1 MFWVIKGAKTMR
13 TFLIAAISLAVV
25 TGSALAGDAKNGQSV
40 YEKNCKSCHGPNG
53 AAPPNVATMQQG
65 RIKDLRSSPIQS
77 MSDADLAKV
86 VTEGKGKMTSAK
98 AVSGPALDDLIA
110 YIRTLKS

>member
-1 MFWVIKGAKTMR
+1 MR
-13 TFLIAAISLAVV
+13 TTLITAILLTAAA
-25 TGSALAGDAKNGQSV
+25 GSAFAGDPKNGQTV
-40 YEKNCKSCHGPNG
+40 YEKNCKSCHGVNG

-65 RIKDLRSSPIQS
+65 RIKDLRSTPIQS

-86 VTEGKGKMTSAK
+86 VTGGKGKMTAAK
-98 AVSGPALDDLIA
+98 NVSGPALDDLIA

>member
-1 MFWVIKGAKTMR
+1 MR
-13 TFLIAAISLAVV
+13 IFLIATALFGVAA
-25 TGSALAGDAKNGQSV
+25 SAWAGDPKNGQGV

-65 RIKDLRSSPIQS
+65 RIKDLRSTPIQS
-77 MSDADLAKV
+77 MSDADLGKI
-86 VTEGKGKMTSAK
+86 VTEGKGKMTPAK

-110 YIRTLKS
+110 YIRTLKT

>member
-1 MFWVIKGAKTMR
+1 MRALLISTM
-13 TFLIAAISLAVV
+13 LCGMA
-25 TGSALAGDAKNGQSV
+25 ALAGAGDPKNGQTV
-40 YEKNCKSCHGPNG
+40 YEKNCKSCHGVNG
-53 AAPPNVATMQQG
+53 AAPPNVATMLNG

-77 MSDADLAKV
+77 MSDADLGKI

-110 YIRTLKS
+110 FIRTLKS

>member
-1 MFWVIKGAKTMR
+1 MR
-13 TFLIAAISLAVV
+13 KFAIAAIFLAAV
-25 TGSALAGDAKNGQSV
+25 TGSALAADPKNGQTV
-40 YEKNCKSCHGPNG
+40 YAKNCQSCHGPNG
-53 AAPPNVATMQQG
+53 AAPPNVATMQKG
-65 RIKDLRSSPIQS
+65 RIKDLRSTPIQS

-98 AVSGPALDDLIA
+98 NVSGPALDDLIA

>member
-1 MFWVIKGAKTMR
+1 MR
-13 TFLIAAISLAVV
+13 TLLIATMLFGVAA
-25 TGSALAGDAKNGQSV
+25 SAWAADAKNGQTV
-40 YEKNCKSCHGPNG
+40 YERNCKSCHGVNG

-65 RIKDLRSSPIQS
+65 RIKDLRSTPIQS
-77 MSDADLAKV
+77 MSDADLGKV